1 MKIGNQDP
9 EHPRRQSGSTYVVS
23 SGAATTV
30 LATHTGDTDDA
41 HDASAISYD
50 NGASG
55 LTADDVQAAIDELA
69 GGAVSIALDDLSDV
83 DAPAPADGDVLTFDS
98 GSGDWIASAGGALPT
113 DVWAWMPLTSIDGG
127 DPVLVWDD
135 DDSLIPTLVPLE

>member
-50 NGASG
+50 PSASG

-69 GGAVSIALDDLSDV
+69 AMPGGGAS
-83 DAPAPADGDVLTFDS
+83 
-98 GSGDWIASAGGALPT
+98 PT